1 MNSSF
6 LSQKETG
13 TTNCSQMQHY
23 FFFINNNQAFFLW
36 HFCMKWKKN
45 RSKDSPFISKPRP
58 YFLFTALFSFS
69 IFNFSMHTSTLLQE
83 KSSTGIIWGWA
94 VTTALRTEP
103 TLKKKRFSGDITV
116 LHFSFTVTALI
127 CFGFSHTDLEACQKP
142 TGNYQSLGKNVHSL
156 TGWQV
161 LAVAWLKWSQG
172 SMRDVRTGFVI
183 KSKLNTHWSK
193 IKLND

>member
-1 MNSSF
+1 MALLHEVKKKQKQRFTFYFKASAIFSF
-6 LSQKETG
+6 HSIVLFLHLQF
-13 TTNCSQMQHY
+13 QHAHLHITSREIKY
-23 FFFINNNQAFFLW
+23 WYYLGMGCHHSTQ
-36 HFCMKWKKN
+36 N
-45 RSKDSPFISKPRP
+45 RA
-58 YFLFTALFSFS
+58 YFL
-69 IFNFSMHTSTLLQE
+69 
-83 KSSTGIIWGWA
+83 
-94 VTTALRTEP
+94 
-103 TLKKKRFSGDITV
+103 KKRFSGDITV